1 MMFKRFDRVRASG
14 NNAVGIVEE
23 VVENIVLV
31 KYPDDRKAKHKEDEL
46 EKVNPVE
53 IRLTPE
59 QFDQAIVNEITE
71 IGIEADGQL
80 RDDELEHLLT
90 VVAKISA
97 RIRDRLF
104 KEVL

>member
-1 MMFKRFDRVRASG
+1 MLKRFDRVRASG
-14 NNAVGIVEE
+14 SNAVGIVEA
-23 VVENIVLV
+23 VVGDTVLV
-31 KYPDDRKAKHKEDEL
+31 KYPDDRKAKYKESEL

-59 QFDQAIVNEITE
+59 KFDQAIVTEVIE

-97 RIRDRLF
+97 RIRERLF
-104 KEVL
+104 KEVM

>member
-1 MMFKRFDRVRASG
+1 MVKRFDRVRASG
-14 NNAVGIVEE
+14 SNTVGIVEA
-23 VVENIVLV
+23 VVADTVLV
-31 KYPDDRKAKHKEDEL
+31 KYPDDRKAKYKESEL

-59 QFDQAIVNEITE
+59 KFDQAIVTEITE

-97 RIRDRLF
+97 RIRERLF
-104 KEVL
+104 KDVS